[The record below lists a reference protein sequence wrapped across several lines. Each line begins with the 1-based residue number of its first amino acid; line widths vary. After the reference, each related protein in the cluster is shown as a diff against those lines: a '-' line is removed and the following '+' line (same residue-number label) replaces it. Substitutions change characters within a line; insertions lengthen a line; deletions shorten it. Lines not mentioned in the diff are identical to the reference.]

1 MFILIISMNEEMMMG
16 IKLNFIT
23 QIKEAVNERPR
34 LKVALEWLGLFCLV
48 ALSAFTYALAFRL
61 FISPSLETLAMRSG
75 TQIIFVG
82 GGVSGLSQ
90 NFVKLIYDVFGLQI
104 IARNVLQSILY
115 FLLNIPVFILGWLK
129 IGKRFTIFS
138 IINVA
143 LASLFISIIPHSW
156 EQMVLYDSQL
166 TRTLYA
172 GILAGFSAAIAFK
185 GNVSSG
191 GMDIISYYFAN
202 RKSEGV
208 GKYNVTFNLVVVS
221 FYFVLNLLHP
231 STNLDVSADPSIT
244 NVNIAITSFIM
255 SVTYLVMNSFV
266 IDLINVRN
274 KKAQVQ
280 VITSNDELAK
290 ILISNFPHGA
300 TTVKGVGVYSNN
312 EKTIIYMTVSSTEVT
327 DLVHLIH
334 QVDAHA
340 FINVT
345 DLRQVFGKFYITP
358 IK

>member
-1 MFILIISMNEEMMMG
+1 MGHRIKFISD
-16 IKLNFIT
+16 IK
-23 QIKEAVNERPR
+23 KAVAKRPR
-34 LKVALEWLGLFCLV
+34 LKIFLEWFYLLMIV
-48 ALSAFTYALAFRL
+48 TISAFTYALAFRL
-61 FISPSLETLAMRSG
+61 FIRPSIDTLNSISG
-75 TQIIFVG
+75 RQVLFVG

-90 NFVKLIYDVFGLQI
+90 NIVKLIYDVFGLQQVDP
-104 IARNVLQSILY
+104 NSLQAILY
-115 FLLNIPVFILGWLK
+115 FILNIPVFILGWLK
-129 IGKRFTIFS
+129 IGKRFTVFS
-138 IINVA
+138 IINVL
-143 LASLFISIIPHSW
+143 LASLFIGIIPQSW
-156 EQMVLYDSQL
+156 ETAVLYDSQL

-191 GMDIISYYFAN
+191 GMDIIAYYFAN

-208 GKYNVTFNLVVVS
+208 GKYNVVFNVAVVA
-221 FYFVLNLLHP
+221 FYFVLNLIHP
-231 STNLDVSADPSIT
+231 STTSDVIADPGVTPI
-244 NVNIAITSFIM
+244 NIAITSFIS
-255 SVTYLVMNSFV
+255 SVTYLVMTSFV

-280 VITSNDELAK
+280 VITNHEELAQ

-312 EKTIIYMTVSSTEVT
+312 EKTIIYMTVSSNEVS
-327 DLVHLIH
+327 DVVRLI
-334 QVDAHA
+334 QEVDDHA
-340 FINVT
+340 FVNVT

>member
-1 MFILIISMNEEMMMG
+1 MGKRVRIIRD
-16 IKLNFIT
+16 IKKAIA
-23 QIKEAVNERPR
+23 KKPR
-34 LKVALEWLGLFCLV
+34 LKIFLEWFYLLV
-48 ALSAFTYALAFRL
+48 LVTISAFSYALAFRL
-61 FISPSLETLAMRSG
+61 FINPSLETLTNVSG
-75 TQIIFVG
+75 RQVLFVG

-90 NFVKLIYDVFGLQI
+90 NFVKLFYDVFGLQTLD
-104 IARNVLQSILY
+104 RNILQSILY
-115 FLLNIPVFILGWLK
+115 FILNIPVFVLGWLK
-129 IGKRFTIFS
+129 IGKRFTVFS
-138 IINVA
+138 IINVM

-156 EQMVLYDSQL
+156 ETAVLYDSQL

-172 GILAGFSAAIAFK
+172 GILAGFSAAVAFK

-191 GMDIISYYFAN
+191 GMDIIAYYFAN

-208 GKYNVTFNLVVVS
+208 GKYNVSFNVIVVT
-221 FYFVLNLLHP
+221 FYFILNLIHP
-231 STNLDVSADPSIT
+231 STTQDVITDPTIT
-244 NVNIAITSFIM
+244 SVNVAITSFI
-255 SVTYLVMNSFV
+255 SSITYLVMTSFV

-280 VITSNDELAK
+280 IITNHEELAQ

-312 EKTIIYMTVSSTEVT
+312 EKTIIYMTVSSNEVA
-327 DLVHLIH
+327 DVVRLI
-334 QVDAHA
+334 QEVDEKA
-340 FINVT
+340 FVNVS

>member
-1 MFILIISMNEEMMMG
+1 MGRRFKLISD
-16 IKLNFIT
+16 IKNAIA
-23 QIKEAVNERPR
+23 KKPR
-34 LKVALEWLGLFCLV
+34 LKIFLEWFYLLILV
-48 ALSAFTYALAFRL
+48 AISAFSYALAFRL
-61 FISPSLETLAMRSG
+61 FIHPSIATMNSVSG
-75 TQIIFVG
+75 RQVLFVG

-90 NFVKLIYDVFGLQI
+90 NLVKLIFDILGFKLL
-104 IARNVLQSILY
+104 AENVLQSILY

-138 IINVA
+138 IINVF
-143 LASLFISIIPHSW
+143 LASLFISLIPQSW
-156 EQMVLYDSQL
+156 ETSVLYDSQL

-191 GMDIISYYFAN
+191 GMDIIAYYFAN

-208 GKYNVTFNLVVVS
+208 GKYNVSFNIIVVS
-221 FYFVLNLLHP
+221 FYFVLNLIKP
-231 STNLDVSADPSIT
+231 STTSDVITDPGIT
-244 NVNIAITSFIM
+244 NVNVAITSFI
-255 SVTYLVMNSFV
+255 SSITYLVMTSFV

-280 VITSNDELAK
+280 IITNHEELAT

-300 TTVKGVGVYSNN
+300 TTVKGVGVFSNS
-312 EKTIIYMTVSSTEVT
+312 EKTIIYMSVSSNEVADVVRLT
-327 DLVHLIH
+327 Q
-334 QVDAHA
+334 QVDEKA
-340 FINVT
+340 FINVS
-345 DLRQVFGKFYITP
+345 DLRQVFGKFYIRP

>member
-1 MFILIISMNEEMMMG
+1 MG
-16 IKLNFIT
+16 KKLQVVQKVKTWI
-23 QIKEAVNERPR
+23 EERPR
-34 LKVALEWLGLFCLV
+34 VKIASEWTYLFFVV

-61 FISPSLETLAMRSG
+61 FISPTLESLSKADG
-75 TQIIFVG
+75 NHIIFVA

-90 NFVKLIYDVFGLQI
+90 NFVKLLYDI
-104 IARNVLQSILY
+104 IGVRVLEKHVMQSIVY
-115 FLLNIPVFILGWLK
+115 FVFNIPVFILGWLK
-129 IGKRFTIFS
+129 IGKRFTVFS
-138 IINVA
+138 IINVG
-143 LASLFISIIPHSW
+143 LASLFISLIPVGW
-156 EQMVLYDSQL
+156 ETAVIYDSQL

-185 GNVSSG
+185 ANVSSG
-191 GMDIISYYFAN
+191 GMDIIAYYFAN

-221 FYFVLNLLHP
+221 FYFILNLIHP
-231 STNLDVSADPSIT
+231 STTITNPNVT
-244 NVNIAITSFIM
+244 NVNIAITSFIS
-255 SVTYLVMNSFV
+255 SVTYLVMTSFV

-300 TTVKGVGVYSNN
+300 TSVKGVGVYSNN
-312 EKTIIYMTVSSTEVT
+312 EKNVIYMTVSSNEVT
-327 DLVHLIH
+327 DVVHLIQ

-340 FINVT
+340 FVNVAE
-345 DLRQVFGKFYITP
+345 LRQVFGKFYITP

>member
-1 MFILIISMNEEMMMG
+1 MGRRFKLISDLKNVIA
-16 IKLNFIT
+16 K
-23 QIKEAVNERPR
+23 RPR
-34 LKVALEWLGLFCLV
+34 LKIFLEWFYLLILV
-48 ALSAFTYALAFRL
+48 AISAFSYALAFRL
-61 FISPSLETLAMRSG
+61 FIHPSIATMNSVSG
-75 TQIIFVG
+75 RQVLFVG

-90 NFVKLIYDVFGLQI
+90 NFVKLIYDILGFKLV
-104 IARNVLQSILY
+104 AENVLQSILY

-138 IINVA
+138 IINVF
-143 LASLFISIIPHSW
+143 LASTFISLIPQSW
-156 EQMVLYDSQL
+156 ETSVLYDSQL

-191 GMDIISYYFAN
+191 GMDIIAYYFAN

-208 GKYNVTFNLVVVS
+208 GKYNVSFNIVVVS
-221 FYFVLNLLHP
+221 FYFVLNLIKP
-231 STNLDVSADPSIT
+231 STTSDVITDPGIT
-244 NVNIAITSFIM
+244 NVNVAITSFI
-255 SVTYLVMNSFV
+255 SSITYLVMTSFV

-280 VITSNDELAK
+280 IITNHEELAT

-300 TTVKGVGVYSNN
+300 TTVKGMGVFSNS
-312 EKTIIYMTVSSTEVT
+312 EKTIIYMTVSSNEVA
-327 DLVHLIH
+327 DVVRLIQ
-334 QVDAHA
+334 QVDERA
-340 FINVT
+340 FVNVS
-345 DLRQVFGKFYITP
+345 DLRQVFGKFYIRP

>member
-1 MFILIISMNEEMMMG
+1 MAINLFNE
-16 IKLNFIT
+16 IKKKLAQN
-23 QIKEAVNERPR
+23 PR
-34 LKVALEWLGLFCLV
+34 LKMFLEWIYLFLLV
-48 ALSAFTYALAFRL
+48 AISAFLYALAFRI
-61 FISPSLETLAMRSG
+61 FISPNPDLISQDSG
-75 TQIIFVG
+75 RQIMFVG

-90 NFVKLIYDVFGLQI
+90 NFVKLIYDIFGYQDI
-104 IARNVLQSILY
+104 PQTILQSLLY
-115 FLLNIPVFILGWLK
+115 FALNIPVFILGWKK
-129 IGKRFTIFS
+129 IGRRFTIFS
-138 IINVA
+138 IINVG

-156 EQMVLYDSQL
+156 ENTVLYDSQL

-191 GMDIISYYFAN
+191 GMDIVAYYFAN

-208 GKYNVTFNLVVVS
+208 GKYNVSFNVVVV
-221 FYFVLNLLHP
+221 FIYFILNLIHP
-231 STNLDVSADPSIT
+231 SSNFDVEAANGVTNI
-244 NVNIAITSFIM
+244 NVAITSFIS
-255 SVTYLVMNSFV
+255 SVTYLVMTSFV

-280 VITSNDELAK
+280 IITNNEELAP

-300 TTVKGVGVYSNN
+300 TTVKGEGVYSKS
-312 EKTIIYMTVSSTEVT
+312 EKTIIYMTVSSNEVR
-327 DLVHLIH
+327 DVVSLI
-334 QVDAHA
+334 QAVDDKA
-340 FINVT
+340 FVNIT

>member
-1 MFILIISMNEEMMMG
+1 MGHRISFIR
-16 IKLNFIT
+16 NF
-23 QIKEAVNERPR
+23 KKAVAQKPR
-34 LKVALEWLGLFCLV
+34 LKIFLEWLYLLV
-48 ALSAFTYALAFRL
+48 IVTLSAFTYALAFRL
-61 FISPSLETLAMRSG
+61 FIHPSLETLNSISG
-75 TQIIFVG
+75 RQVIFVG

-90 NFVKLIYDVFGLQI
+90 NFVKLIYDIFGVKIL
-104 IARNVLQSILY
+104 ARNVLQSILY
-115 FLLNIPVFILGWLK
+115 FVLNIPVFILGWLK

-138 IINVA
+138 IINVM
-143 LASLFISIIPHSW
+143 LASLFISVIPESW
-156 EQMVLYDSQL
+156 ETAVLYDSQL

-191 GMDIISYYFAN
+191 GMDIIAYYFAN

-208 GKYNVTFNLVVVS
+208 GKYNVSFNIVVVT
-221 FYFVLNLLHP
+221 FYFVLNLIHP
-231 STNLDVSADPSIT
+231 STTQDVIVDPNVT
-244 NVNIAITSFIM
+244 TVNIAITSFIS
-255 SVTYLVMNSFV
+255 SVTYLVMTSFV

-280 VITSNDELAK
+280 VITNHEELAQ

-312 EKTIIYMTVSSTEVT
+312 EKTIIYMTVSSNEVSE
-327 DLVHLIH
+327 VVRLI
-334 QVDAHA
+334 QEVDTHA
-340 FINVT
+340 FVNVSE
-345 DLRQVFGKFYITP
+345 LRQVFGKFYIRP

>member
-1 MFILIISMNEEMMMG
+1 MGRRFKLISD
-16 IKLNFIT
+16 IKNAIA
-23 QIKEAVNERPR
+23 KKPR
-34 LKVALEWLGLFCLV
+34 LKIFLEWFYLLILV
-48 ALSAFTYALAFRL
+48 AISAFSYALAFRL
-61 FISPSLETLAMRSG
+61 FIHPSIATMNSVSG
-75 TQIIFVG
+75 RQVLFVG

-90 NFVKLIYDVFGLQI
+90 NLVKLIFDILGFKLL
-104 IARNVLQSILY
+104 AENVLQSIFY

-138 IINVA
+138 IINVF
-143 LASLFISIIPHSW
+143 LASLFISLIPQSW
-156 EQMVLYDSQL
+156 ETSVLYDSQL

-191 GMDIISYYFAN
+191 GMDIIAYYFAN

-208 GKYNVTFNLVVVS
+208 GKYNVSFNIIVVS
-221 FYFVLNLLHP
+221 FYFVLNLIKP
-231 STNLDVSADPSIT
+231 STTSDVITDPGIT
-244 NVNIAITSFIM
+244 NVNVAITSFI
-255 SVTYLVMNSFV
+255 SSITYLVMTSFV

-280 VITSNDELAK
+280 IITNHEELAT

-300 TTVKGVGVYSNN
+300 TTVKGVGVFSNS
-312 EKTIIYMTVSSTEVT
+312 EKTIIYMSVSSNEVADVVRLT
-327 DLVHLIH
+327 Q
-334 QVDAHA
+334 QVDEKA
-340 FINVT
+340 FINVS
-345 DLRQVFGKFYITP
+345 DLRQVFGKFYIRP

>member
-1 MFILIISMNEEMMMG
+1 MKIKFNFVQQMKDG
-16 IKLNFIT
+16 IH
-23 QIKEAVNERPR
+23 ERPR
-34 LKVALEWLGLFCLV
+34 LKVTLEWIKLFFVVL
-48 ALSAFTYALAFRL
+48 LSAFSYALAFRL
-61 FISPSLETLAMRSG
+61 FINPSLETLANRSG
-75 TQIIFVG
+75 IQVLFVG

-90 NFVKLIYDVFGLQI
+90 NFVKLFYDIFGI
-104 IARNVLQSILY
+104 TVIDKHVLQSIIY
-115 FLLNIPVFILGWLK
+115 FVFNIPVFILGWLK
-129 IGKRFTIFS
+129 IGKRFTVFS

-143 LASLFISIIPHSW
+143 LASLFISIIPVSW
-156 EQMVLYDSQL
+156 ESAVIYDSQL

-185 GNVSSG
+185 ANVSSG
-191 GMDIISYYFAN
+191 GKDIISYYYAN

-208 GKYNVTFNLVVVS
+208 GKYNVTFNLIVVS
-221 FYFVLNLLHP
+221 LYFILNLIHP
-231 STNLDVSADPSIT
+231 GTNHDVSADPNVT

-280 VITSNDELAK
+280 VITSDENLAK

-312 EKTIIYMTVSSTEVT
+312 EKIIIYMSVSSYEVS
-327 DLVHLIH
+327 DVVALIH
-334 QVDAHA
+334 EVDEHA

-345 DLRQVFGKFYITP
+345 ALRQVFGKFYITP

>member
-1 MFILIISMNEEMMMG
+1 MGRRFKLISDLKNVIA
-16 IKLNFIT
+16 K
-23 QIKEAVNERPR
+23 RPR
-34 LKVALEWLGLFCLV
+34 LKIFLEWFYLLILV
-48 ALSAFTYALAFRL
+48 AISAFSYALAFRL
-61 FISPSLETLAMRSG
+61 FIHPSIATMNSVSG
-75 TQIIFVG
+75 RQVLFVG

-90 NFVKLIYDVFGLQI
+90 NFVKLIYDILGFKLV
-104 IARNVLQSILY
+104 AENVLQSILY

-138 IINVA
+138 IINVF
-143 LASLFISIIPHSW
+143 LASIFISLIPQSW
-156 EQMVLYDSQL
+156 ETSVLYDSQL

-191 GMDIISYYFAN
+191 GMDIIAYYFAN

-208 GKYNVTFNLVVVS
+208 GKYNVSFNIVVVS
-221 FYFVLNLLHP
+221 FYFVLNLIKP
-231 STNLDVSADPSIT
+231 STTSDVITDPGIT
-244 NVNIAITSFIM
+244 NVNVAITSFI
-255 SVTYLVMNSFV
+255 SSITYLVMTSFV

-280 VITSNDELAK
+280 IITNHEELAT

-300 TTVKGVGVYSNN
+300 TTVKGMGVFSNS
-312 EKTIIYMTVSSTEVT
+312 EKTIIYMTVSSNEVA
-327 DLVHLIH
+327 DVVRLIQ
-334 QVDAHA
+334 QVDERA
-340 FINVT
+340 FVNVS
-345 DLRQVFGKFYITP
+345 DLRQVFGKFYIRP